1 MGNRV
6 LRFIYVLDM
15 AALAIAVAVASL
27 VVFGTLRPWTAE
39 TPSAVWPFL
48 AMLVAGA
55 TLFSYVSARAW
66 GRAAPRP
73 NYGRAVGMVAFTA
86 AFTAVGLVLTRVY
99 WSRPTL
105 AITLLVWLGLALTH
119 RAVLRRRPWNE
130 RMIVVTREK
139 QLAEDIANTQHADV
153 LAVLEPGEQPPDH
166 PVDEG
171 VSVVVD
177 LRAVLS
183 EPLAQYVSSV
193 SLAGYRVRSL
203 SEVYEEHTGRI
214 PMVHLAEG
222 WELTQPVAR
231 SGYAPVKR
239 VIDVTLAVLTAPI
252 WLALGALIWAAV
264 KLDSPG
270 PALYH
275 QLRMGRNGREFT
287 LHKFRTM
294 VQDAEPD
301 GPRFASPGDPRITRV
316 GRMLRLSRLDEVPQL
331 WNVIRGDLSIV
342 GPRPERPMFVEA
354 YEATIPFYGSRLLI
368 RPGVTGWAQVNYGY
382 ADDEADAVEK
392 LTYDLYY
399 VKHASVWLD
408 LQILGMSVWTV
419 LSGFGAR

>member
-6 LRFIYVLDM
+6 LRWIYLLDM
-15 AALAIAVAVASL
+15 ASLAIAVVAGAL
-27 VVFGTLRPWTAE
+27 VVFGTVRPWT
-39 TPSAVWPFL
+39 PSSMWPFIG
-48 AMLVAGA
+48 MLVAGA
-55 TLFSYVSARAW
+55 TIFSYLSARAW
-66 GRAAPRP
+66 GRTVPRP
-73 NYGRAVGMVAFTA
+73 NYGRAVGLVGFTA

-99 WSRPTL
+99 WSRPMF
-105 AITLLVWLGLALTH
+105 AVILVAWLGVDLMH
-119 RAVLRRRPWNE
+119 RAVLRRRPWTE
-130 RMIVVTREK
+130 RMVIVTGEK
-139 QLAEDIANTQHADV
+139 QLAEDIASTPHAEV
-153 LAVLEPGEQPPDH
+153 VAVLDPGEQPPDH
-166 PVDEG
+166 PAEEG

-183 EPLAQYVSSV
+183 ESLAQYISSV
-193 SLAGYRVRSL
+193 SIAGYRVRSL

-231 SGYAPVKR
+231 SGYAPAKHG
-239 VIDVTLAVLTAPI
+239 IDVSLAIITAPI
-252 WLALGALIWAAV
+252 WLTLGAIIWVAV

-275 QLRMGRNGREFT
+275 QRRIGRNGRAFT

-294 VQDAEPD
+294 VEDAEPD
-301 GPRFASPGDPRITRV
+301 GPRFASLDDPRITRV
-316 GRMLRLSRLDEVPQL
+316 GRVLRISRLDEVPQL

-342 GPRPERPMFVEA
+342 GPRPERPIFVDE
-354 YEATIPFYGSRLLI
+354 YVATIPFYGSRLLI
-368 RPGVTGWAQVNYGY
+368 RPGVTGWAQVKYGY
-382 ADDEADAVEK
+382 ADDEADTVEK

-399 VKHASVWLD
+399 VKHSSIWLD
-408 LQILGMSVWTV
+408 LHILGMSVWTV